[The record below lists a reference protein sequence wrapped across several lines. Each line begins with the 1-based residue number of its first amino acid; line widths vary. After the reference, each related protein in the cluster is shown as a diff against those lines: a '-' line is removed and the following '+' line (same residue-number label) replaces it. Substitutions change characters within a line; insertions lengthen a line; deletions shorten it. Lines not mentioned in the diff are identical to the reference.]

1 MLFTRRK
8 MRGKK
13 SDQVFVAEF
22 IAEAIQHG
30 IETPE
35 EIIKDAKK
43 KIEQIDEEIRA
54 IEAKKIL
61 RSKLLDVILTF
72 EKQTKVTS
80 DNAKFLSF
88 FKLDYPNHCKLIC
101 ECVKNTPIQIG
112 DKFQVMGS
120 GENDPHMKY
129 SIKQLLECK
138 VLHRTGNQVTR
149 GERYDEYM
157 TFVLREGK

>member
-1 MLFTRRK
+1 

-13 SDQVFVAEF
+13 SDQAFVAKF
-22 IAEAIQHG
+22 ISEAVQRG

-35 EIIKDAKK
+35 EIIQDAKK
-43 KIEQIDEEIRA
+43 KIAQIEEEIRA

-61 RSKLLDVILTF
+61 RSKLLDVVLMF
-72 EKQTKVTS
+72 EKQTKETS
-80 DNAKFLSF
+80 NDAKLLSF
-88 FKLDYPNHCKLIC
+88 FKLDYPHHCKLIC
-101 ECVKNTPIQIG
+101 EWVKSKPIDIG
-112 DKFQVMGS
+112 EKFQVLGS

-138 VLHRTGNQVTR
+138 VLSRNGNQVTR
-149 GERYDEYM
+149 GDRYDEYM

>member
-1 MLFTRRK
+1 

-13 SDQVFVAEF
+13 SDQAFVAEF
-22 IAEAIQHG
+22 ISEAVQHG

-35 EIIKDAKK
+35 EIVKDAKK
-43 KIEQIDEEIRA
+43 KIEQIDAEIRA

-61 RSKLLDVILTF
+61 RSKLLDVVLMF
-72 EKQTKVTS
+72 EKQIKETS
-80 DNAKFLSF
+80 GDAKLLSF

-101 ECVKNTPIQIG
+101 EWVKSNPIEIGEKLQILG
-112 DKFQVMGS
+112 L
-120 GENDPHMKY
+120 GENDPHMRY

-138 VLHRTGNQVTR
+138 VLSRSGNQVIR
-149 GERYDEYM
+149 GDRYEEYM

>member
-1 MLFTRRK
+1 MERL

-22 IAEAIQHG
+22 ISDAVQRG
-30 IETPE
+30 IETPI
-35 EIIKDAKK
+35 EIVQDAKR

-72 EKQTKVTS
+72 EKQMKETS
-80 DNAKFLSF
+80 EDAKLLPF
-88 FKLDYPNHCKLIC
+88 FKLAYPYTCKFIC
-101 ECVKNTPIQIG
+101 DIAKTHSIEIG
-112 DKFQVMGS
+112 EKFQVLGS
-120 GENDPHMKY
+120 GESDPQMRY

-138 VLHRTGNQVTR
+138 VLQREGNQVMR
-149 GERYDEYM
+149 GERFDEYM
-157 TFVLREGK
+157 TFVLREAK

>member
-1 MLFTRRK
+1 

-13 SDQVFVAEF
+13 SDQAFVAEF
-22 IAEAIQHG
+22 ISEAVQRG

-35 EIIKDAKK
+35 EIIQDAKK
-43 KIEQIDEEIRA
+43 KIAQIEEEIRA

-61 RSKLLDVILTF
+61 RSKLLDVVLMF
-72 EKQTKVTS
+72 EKQTKETS
-80 DNAKFLSF
+80 NDAKLLSF
-88 FKLDYPNHCKLIC
+88 FKLDYPHHCKLIC
-101 ECVKNTPIQIG
+101 EWVKSKPIDIG
-112 DKFQVMGS
+112 EKFQVLGS

-138 VLHRTGNQVTR
+138 VLSRNGNQVTR
-149 GERYDEYM
+149 GDRYDEYM

>member
-1 MLFTRRK
+1 

-13 SDQVFVAEF
+13 SDQAFVAEF
-22 IAEAIQHG
+22 IAEAVQHG

-35 EIIKDAKK
+35 EIIRDAKK
-43 KIEQIDEEIRA
+43 KIEQIDQEIKA

-72 EKQTKVTS
+72 EKQVKNTS
-80 DNAKFLSF
+80 GDASLLPF
-88 FKLDYPNHCKLIC
+88 FKLEYPGMCKFIC
-101 ECVKNTPIQIG
+101 EIVRKKPIDIG
-112 DKFQVMGS
+112 ENFQALGS
-120 GENDPHMKY
+120 GENDPTMRF

-138 VLHRTGNQVTR
+138 VLNRVDNQVSR
-149 GERYDEYM
+149 GERFDEYM